1 MVFCLGVF
9 GGMNKKVKY
18 GLIGVIV
25 FLQLHM
31 IAGICV
37 CLPKKR
43 SPRQYFADTFI
54 WFRLYYSAAKTSH
67 RTGMEPQLP
76 DLETGQPLDSC

>member
-37 CLPKKR
+37 CLPKNEVR
-43 SPRQYFADTFI
+43 ANILLT
-54 WFRLYYSAAKTSH
+54 RLSGLGCIIRLQKH
-67 RTGMEPQLP
+67 RIL
-76 DLETGQPLDSC
+76 LV